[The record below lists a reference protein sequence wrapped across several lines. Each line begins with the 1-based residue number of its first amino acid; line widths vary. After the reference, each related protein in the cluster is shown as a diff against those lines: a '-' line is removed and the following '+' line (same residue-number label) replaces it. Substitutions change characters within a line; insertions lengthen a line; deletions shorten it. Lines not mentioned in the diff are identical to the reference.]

1 MRVVIKFGGV
11 SLGTGEK
18 VRVAA
23 QAVRDAGFEEKVVV
37 VSAPGRTTDQLLDL
51 VSSFEEK
58 IDEREYA
65 EILSMGER
73 TSVKVFSSALRALG
87 IHVDTLDPAD
97 PDFPIVTN
105 ENHLNAV
112 VDMESTRKAVQK
124 KILPLLGKSV
134 VVVPGFVGR
143 CSQGVTV
150 LGRGGSDIT
159 ATVLGSCL
167 DAEQV
172 ILVKE
177 TAGVMSADPK
187 VVNDAHSV
195 DTISIG
201 EMYALAHG
209 GAKVVRPEALFYK
222 SPRQRLRVVQFGTR
236 LDEGGTEVTGYM
248 DPDRPAFATER
259 SLQELTIVTE
269 GDGNV
274 LPEVAKVLEKN
285 LVGIGTASTST
296 TFFFRGPDWKEV
308 CIKVHG
314 MAGVKA
320 VSGRAG
326 VGCISLIHPR
336 LVDQPGIVAKAATI
350 LSLNGI
356 NIYEVTSSK
365 GSMSL
370 FIEDGVVDT
379 ALRLLEES
387 VKVG

>member
-23 QAVRDAGFEEKVVV
+23 QAVRDAEFEEKVVV

-87 IHVDTLDPAD
+87 IPVATLDPAD
-97 PDFPIVTN
+97 PDFPIVTD

-167 DAEQV
+167 DAGQV

-187 VVNDAHSV
+187 VVNNAHSV

-222 SPRQRLRVVQFGTR
+222 SPSQRLRVVQFGTR

-269 GDGNV
+269 GGGNV
-274 LPEVAKVLEKN
+274 LPEVTKILEKN

-296 TFFFRGPDWKEV
+296 TFFFRGPDWKDV

-320 VSGRAG
+320 VSGRGG